1 MAGAVQINYEPSPRY
16 WHLSTSCQGKVL
28 LWGGL
33 SKDFVKMKER
43 AKLASVME
51 IFDPNLRKWEQKPV
65 TGALPPGL
73 YAGASSS
80 MMDTAYAFGGTD
92 GINRHNS
99 LHQLKASSMEWS
111 ELKVCNPQ
119 DGPMKKSG
127 CVMVSYNDDTIVL
140 FGGFGI
146 PSSAIQSGSSFIKDT
161 RSSDGRGW
169 TNELHL
175 FNIKEGIY
183 NLCTYHGNAWMG
195 DIANYIRGGSK
206 YLIKFNYVLGWMQYI
221 LTLAMVIY

>member
-1 MAGAVQINYEPSPRY
+1 MAGALENNYEPSPRY

-43 AKLASVME
+43 AKLASVVE
-51 IFDPNLRKWEQKPV
+51 IFDPNLKKWEQKPV

-73 YAGASSS
+73 YAGACSS
-80 MMDTAYAFGGTD
+80 MIDTVYAFGGTD

-99 LHQLKASSMEWS
+99 LHQLETSSLEWR
-111 ELKVCNPQ
+111 ELKVHNPH
-119 DGPMKKSG
+119 DAPMKKSG
-127 CVMVSYNDDTIVL
+127 CAMVSYNDDTLVL

-146 PSSAIQSGSSFIKDT
+146 PSKAIQSGSTCIKDT

-169 TNELHL
+169 TNEFHL
-175 FNIKEGIY
+175 FNLKEGNFHLRLMHPLGYCMDEVRAKTYY
-183 NLCTYHGNAWMG
+183 NPCTG
-195 DIANYIRGGSK
+195 
-206 YLIKFNYVLGWMQYI
+206 
-221 LTLAMVIY
+221 